1 MVGAGV
7 PTELYVGRADL
18 TCTVGL
24 CGDREDLWVIP
35 LLSSL
40 CPVAKGNIPLISVG
54 FCCHPFTSGWPEIN
68 IPFHRLSLRA
78 GEARSQNHVLQ
89 ETGEGRDGSSVPPS
103 WDNSTP
109 FPPGA
114 TSPPSLLSAFLPRG
128 GLRAAWHR
136 MQFSLPMVSA
146 LPGASQGQAAAWR
159 ISRSERERRLDPLH
173 HRGQPSSPHTHHE
186 ALWVRRSP
194 ASARGP
200 PRRTP

>member
-1 MVGAGV
+1 M
-7 PTELYVGRADL
+7 
-18 TCTVGL
+18 
-24 CGDREDLWVIP
+24 
-35 LLSSL
+35 LSSF

-78 GEARSQNHVLQ
+78 GEARSQNPVLQ
-89 ETGEGRDGSSVPPS
+89 ETEEGRDGSSVPPS

-109 FPPGA
+109 FPPGG
-114 TSPPSLLSAFLPRG
+114 TSPCSLLSAFLPRG

-146 LPGASQGQAAAWR
+146 LPGASRGQAAARR

-173 HRGQPSSPHTHHE
+173 HRGRPSSPHTRHE
-186 ALWVRRSP
+186 ALWVTSSPCFSPRASQKDPLRRV
-194 ASARGP
+194 P
-200 PRRTP
+200 PPSLFSREDN